1 MYLKE
6 LITYDPLF
14 EFWVPGVFLSGGL
27 ISSVLIPK
35 FLIYKCFIN
44 IVNKILIIPLPQLKA
59 LFIKNCIILGVGFAG
74 LIGNLLS
81 MVILSRL
88 KQTNSSNKQ
97 TSEICSTCLMA
108 HFAHIFWEQ
117 FETPYQSNIWQ
128 LKFTFSHLK
137 VLYGK
142 SRNISTNI
150 M

>member
-1 MYLKE
+1 M
-6 LITYDPLF
+6 
-14 EFWVPGVFLSGGL
+14 PGVFLSGGL
-27 ISSVLIPK
+27 ISRVLIPK

-44 IVNKILIIPLPQLKA
+44 TVNKILIIPIPQLKA
-59 LFIKNCIILGVGFAG
+59 LFINFVSCKYFRCGVCWTHWEPVVHGDPFQ
-74 LIGNLLS
+74 
-81 MVILSRL
+81 V
-88 KQTNSSNKQ
+88 KTNKFNKMTLFLAIYIRQ